1 MSAHR
6 DLKAAQQALNEAV
19 GDMLAR
25 YSWNEFTTIASY
37 IDCTHL
43 RAIRSTY
50 QELERQ
56 QAILE
61 APGGSSGR
69 FTSINA
75 AHANLPRK
83 GTLRWNILLCV
94 VAQQAQFGTGMT
106 VAELKARLKKEHSSV
121 SSAINALYERDW
133 LRDSGD
139 KRLTQHGEP
148 AIVWA
153 PTEKAIAKCR
163 EVALEVNDGS

>member
-6 DLKAAQQALNEAV
+6 DLKNAQQALNEAV
-19 GDMLAR
+19 RAWYVQHRWLSIDRRPAANALALA
-25 YSWNEFTTIASY
+25 WQ
-37 IDCTHL
+37 
-43 RAIRSTY
+43 TY
-50 QELERQ
+50 DAECDRLG
-56 QAILE
+56 E
-61 APGGSSGR
+61 AGGSSGR

-153 PTEKAIAKCR
+153 PTDKAIAKCR
-163 EVALEVNDGS
+163 EMALEVSP